1 MSHEILYEKFKI
13 FNLKNFMIGLA
24 LLGWLILTIRKIQ
37 VAELSYVSSAVK
49 SLKRVKKN
57 DNQTV
62 WVPWQSF
69 QIGL

>member
-1 MSHEILYEKFKI
+1 
-13 FNLKNFMIGLA
+13 MIGLA